1 MVLLVQ
7 SAFIPGFNSFPRRNS
22 KTKAKTKNSLVKC
35 RKQKQKCKQKT
46 SVNVIKLVSVV
57 PSSLRKYLFV
67 LLKGKY
73 IQN

>member
-7 SAFIPGFNSFPRRNS
+7 SAFIPGFNSFPQRNN
-22 KTKAKTKNSLVKC
+22 KKKQKLKNSLVKC

-57 PSSLRKYLFV
+57 PSFLRKYLFV

-73 IQN
+73 IKN